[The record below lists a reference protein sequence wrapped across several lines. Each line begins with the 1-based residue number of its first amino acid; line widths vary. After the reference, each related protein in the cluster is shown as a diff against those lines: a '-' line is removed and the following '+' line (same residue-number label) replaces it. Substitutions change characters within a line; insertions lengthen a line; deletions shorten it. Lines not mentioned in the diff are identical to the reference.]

1 MKLVLCE
8 ITKVACQNGDAT
20 FTQNKQANKP
30 KHYLR
35 GYFTRTIISALI
47 LSSLT
52 ACGGGGGSTTPVIPD
67 PEYIIPIEPISVAAV
82 PLAGTY
88 KQQTVTN
95 ADEVW
100 ALGFKGQGITIG
112 VVDSGVNQNHVDFY
126 DDDGNSRINWN
137 DARSIEYILA
147 DDSIVYTNDYRDIDA
162 PDFHGTHVSSIA
174 LGREYGI
181 APEAT
186 LLPVNVFFDTGSAY
200 NIAIHEAVDYLA
212 PKTPIINTSITGMVN
227 LSTDGGSSS
236 EFNSYLTTLQT
247 YDSAL
252 VVAAGNGESIGNDN
266 IGDPIGAEHFNN
278 TTVKNLAIESS
289 IDNQVLSVIAID
301 DSGVRAN
308 FSDHPGSCADVIGG
322 CNASEALTMTE
333 IQNTFISA
341 PGTFIEAAYGGNTT
355 GAASY
360 SGTSMAAPVVSGGLA
375 LLMSAWD
382 SLTIQQAVK
391 LLKDNADNSFAGYSA
406 AEYGVGILD
415 IRAAFEPSGDLK
427 STASMSSVASYSLT
441 ESSASIPASLSGLA
455 SLSALKSV
463 AYFDDYNRDYSV
475 DISPAI
481 HIEKTSLDW
490 NQFWVNSHSN
500 LATSVELD
508 DYALSVSFDNTQSN
522 SIKSLALQNQYSAF
536 QYFKNSSNSL
546 IETSNNPL
554 ASHFYSNNQQDFGAT
569 LIMQQAITPKL
580 ALYTAVQEQDN
591 RFSRVQNTQNETLAQ
606 VQTMGLSYQLTSNL
620 SLGLSSQLRQERN
633 SLMGLQGS
641 GTFSFGENN
650 QSQLHTLSLQYS
662 QNNLQLFSQLQQG
675 QLLSSNQAAGS
686 YINIEQ
692 AEMGKFKLGVMQTL
706 TPQTSWGLQ
715 AYNYNSLLQSDISLT
730 LPFGM
735 SSTGEVESQ
744 TIRYTQ
750 KNSLQPDT
758 VELFYK
764 AGSANALQYQ
774 LNAINSPDD
783 SGFGLKL
790 YQRF

>member
-1 MKLVLCE
+1 MDGYYKDTRKELNMKVNSYHSMSLDSHPSRALHLVRPVLV
-8 ITKVACQNGDAT
+8 VAVLA
-20 FTQNKQANKP
+20 
-30 KHYLR
+30 
-35 GYFTRTIISALI
+35 
-47 LSSLT
+47 SLT
-52 ACGGGGGSTTPVIPD
+52 ACGGGGSSTPVIPD
-67 PEYIIPIEPISVAAV
+67 PEYIIPIEPISVASV

-100 ALGFKGQGITIG
+100 DLGFKGQGITIG
-112 VVDSGVNQNHVDFY
+112 VVDSGVNQNHIDFY
-126 DDDGNSRINWN
+126 DDNGYSRINWT

-147 DDSIVYTNDYRDIDA
+147 DDSIVYTYDYRDIDS
-162 PDFHGTHVSSIA
+162 PDYHGTHVSSIA

-200 NIAIHEAVDYLA
+200 NIAIHEAVNYIA
-212 PKTPIINTSITGMVN
+212 PKAPIINASITGMVN

-252 VVAAGNGESIGNDN
+252 VVAAGNGESIGDDN

-278 TTVKNLAIESS
+278 TTVQNLAIESS
-289 IDNQVLSVIAID
+289 IDNQVLSVIALD
-301 DSGVRAN
+301 DSLVKAS
-308 FSDHPGSCADVIGG
+308 FSDYPGSCADVIGG
-322 CNASEALTMTE
+322 CNASETLTMTE

-341 PGTFIEAAYGGNTT
+341 PGTFIEAAD
-355 GAASY
+355 GATVDGSKII

-382 SLTIQQAVK
+382 SLTTQQAVK
-391 LLKDNADNSFAGYSA
+391 LLKDNADDSFAGYSA

-427 STASMSSVASYSLT
+427 STASVSSTASYSLT
-441 ESSASIPASLSGLA
+441 ESSASIPASLSDLA
-455 SLSALKSV
+455 ELSALKSV

-475 DISPAI
+475 DITPAI
-481 HIEKTSLDW
+481 HIEKTALDW
-490 NQFWVNSHSN
+490 NRFWVNSQSN

-522 SIKSLALQNQYSAF
+522 SVKSLALQNQYSTF
-536 QYFKNSSNSL
+536 QYFKNSSNNV

-569 LIMQQAITPKL
+569 LVMQQAITPKL
-580 ALYTAVQEQDN
+580 ALFTAVQEQDN
-591 RFSRVQNTQNETLAQ
+591 SFSRVQNTQNETLAQ
-606 VQTMGLSYQLTSNL
+606 VQTMGLSYQLTNNF
-620 SLGLSSQLRQERN
+620 SLGLSSQLRQEQD

-650 QSQLHTLSLQYS
+650 QSQLNTLSLQYAH
-662 QNNLQLFSQLQQG
+662 NDIQLFSQLQQG
-675 QLLSSNQAAGS
+675 QLLSSNKSAGS

-692 AEMGKFKLGVMQTL
+692 AEMGQFKLGLMQAL
-706 TPQTSWGLQ
+706 SPQSSWGLQ

-730 LPFGM
+730 LPIGM
-735 SSTGEVESQ
+735 SSTGEVENQ

-750 KNSLQPDT
+750 KSSLQPDT

-764 AGSANALQYQ
+764 AGSTNSLQYQ

-783 SGFGLKL
+783 SGMGLKL

>member
-1 MKLVLCE
+1 MR
-8 ITKVACQNGDAT
+8 TS
-20 FTQNKQANKP
+20 KP
-30 KHYLR
+30 QQR
-35 GYFTRTIISALI
+35 FARTIISVLLI
-47 LSSLT
+47 TTLT
-52 ACGGGGGSTTPVIPD
+52 ACGGGGGTTSTLPIIPG

-88 KQQTVTN
+88 KQQTITN
-95 ADEVW
+95 ADDVW
-100 ALGFKGQGITIG
+100 ALGHKGQDITIG

-126 DDDGNSRINWN
+126 DDNGYSRINWT

-147 DDSIVYTNDYRDIDA
+147 EDSIDYTYDYRDIDT

-200 NIAIHEAVDYLA
+200 NIAIHEAVTYLA
-212 PKTPIINTSITGMVN
+212 SKTPIINASITGMVN

-252 VVAAGNGESIGNDN
+252 VVSAGNGDSIGNDN
-266 IGDPIGAEHFNN
+266 VGDPIGAEHFNN
-278 TTVKNLAIESS
+278 TTVQNLAIESS

-301 DSGVRAN
+301 DSGLRAN
-308 FSDHPGSCADVIGG
+308 FSDYPGSCADVIGG
-322 CNASEALTMTE
+322 CNASELATMTE

-341 PGTFIEAAYGGNTT
+341 PGTFIEAADGSNTT
-355 GAASY
+355 GSVSY

-391 LLKDNADNSFAGYSA
+391 LLKDNANNSFAGYSA
-406 AEYGVGILD
+406 AQYGVGILD

-427 STASMSSVASYSLT
+427 STASMSSTASYSLT

-455 SLSALKSV
+455 KLSALKSV

-475 DISPAI
+475 DITPAL
-481 HIEKTSLDW
+481 HIEKTAIDW
-490 NQFWVNSHSN
+490 NKFWINSLSN
-500 LATSVELD
+500 LATEVQLG
-508 DYALSVSFDNTQSN
+508 DYALSASFDNTQSN
-522 SIKSLALQNQYSAF
+522 SLKSLALQNQNSTF
-536 QYFKNSSNSL
+536 QYFKNSSNSV
-546 IETSNNPL
+546 IETSSNPL
-554 ASHFYSNNQQDFGAT
+554 ASNFYSNNQQDFGAT
-569 LIMQQAITPKL
+569 LLMQQAITPQL
-580 ALYTAVQEQDN
+580 ALFSAVQEQDN
-591 RFSRVQNTQNETLAQ
+591 SFSRIQNTQNETLAQ
-606 VQTMGLSYQLTSNL
+606 IQTIGLRYRLADNL
-620 SLGLSSQLRQERN
+620 SLGLSTQLRQEQD

-650 QSQLHTLSLQYS
+650 QSQLNTLSLQYAH
-662 QNNLQLFSQLQQG
+662 NDIQLFSQLQKG
-675 QLLSSNQAAGS
+675 QLLSSNQASGS
-686 YINIEQ
+686 YINIKQ
-692 AEMGKFKLGVMQTL
+692 AEIGQFKLGVMQAL
-706 TPQTSWGLQ
+706 SPQTSWGLQ
-715 AYNYNSLLQSDISLT
+715 TYNYNSLLQSDISLT
-730 LPFGM
+730 LPVGI
-735 SSTGEVESQ
+735 SSTGEIENH
-744 TIRYTQ
+744 TIHYTQ

-764 AGSANALQYQ
+764 TGSGNALQYQ